1 MRTSPVSKHRRFA
14 VFGASACLM
23 AAAGPASAC
32 LDLGVYQDDPVPSFN
47 QLTANVGPAVNT
59 VSVYITAGKGLDPK
73 LVKLAQKRK
82 LKLLVTWAPDNG
94 TETRDQPGFA
104 NTDVAKGKF
113 DKSLADLAT
122 QMAQTGLQSTM
133 RIMPEGNAP
142 WYAWSG
148 NVNGNTPAT
157 YIGAFH
163 RAVAVVRKA
172 TRGKVKILW
181 APYVRSIPETPENAL
196 EKYYPGAKWIDFAGA
211 SGHNFG
217 AVPASSAWKDPAE
230 TFTKAY
236 QQIQA
241 LGAKPFYIT
250 ETGSTGTGGDKAGWI
265 AGLGKLG
272 TVMPQLKGAIWYDQ
286 LDPLGDFRVRS
297 GSPETLAF
305 RSLVK
310 TQGCRPAGA
319 PKPKVKTKKKVLK
332 KGTKPVAKKAAPKL
346 GAAVTKK
353 EG

>member
-1 MRTSPVSKHRRFA
+1 MRIQPALKNRRLA
-14 VFGASACLM
+14 VVGTAACLL

-32 LDLGVYQDDPVPSFN
+32 LDLGVYQDDPVPNFN
-47 QLTANVGPAVNT
+47 QLTANVGPALNT
-59 VSVYITAGKGLDPK
+59 VSVYITAGTGLDPQ

-94 TETRDQPGFA
+94 TETKDQPGFA
-104 NTDVAKGKF
+104 NADVSKGKF
-113 DKSLADLAT
+113 DKSLAALST
-122 QMAQTGLQSTM
+122 QMAQTGLQTTM
-133 RIMPEGNAP
+133 RIMPEANAP

-148 NVNGNTPAT
+148 NVNGNTPAS
-157 YIGAFH
+157 YVSAFQH
-163 RAVAVVRKA
+163 AVTVVRKT
-172 TRGKVKILW
+172 TRGKVKVLW
-181 APYVRSIPETPENAL
+181 APYARSIPEAPENGL
-196 EKYYPGAKWIDFAGA
+196 DKYYPGAKWIDFAGA

-217 AVPASSAWKDPAE
+217 AIPASSAWKDPAE
-230 TFTKAY
+230 TFGDAY
-236 QQIQA
+236 KQIQG

-265 AGLGKLG
+265 AALGKLPAAL
-272 TVMPQLKGAIWYDQ
+272 PQLKGVTWYDQ
-286 LDPLGDFRVRS
+286 ADPLGDFRVRS

-310 TQGCRPAGA
+310 TQGCKPAGF
-319 PKPKVKTKKKVLK
+319 KPVTKKKTKVTK
-332 KGTKPVAKKAAPKL
+332 KGKKPVAKKAAPKA